1 MNRCRTV
8 VRIAL
13 VAAAL
18 LVPSAS
24 GAGELS
30 STHSLEVRDAS
41 HRVTVTV
48 DGRVARFRISHTL
61 VSRDRRGDEALL
73 EVDLPGEGAAVGLR
87 ARARGRW
94 IGGQLLDAEKA
105 DDRYTL
111 LTTSGRPGAG
121 AGAALLGWEDTGR
134 VTLAAFPV
142 ARRQP
147 AEVEIE
153 VVAPLCYHAGLAVTS
168 YPLPDAQAIAAPVVS
183 VRGGRHWL
191 VRPGQRPPG
200 AIASRWTALEAAC
213 PPLDTDSL
221 VLVFERE
228 PRAPVAAAAA
238 SLDLASGRR
247 IVRVEVDAARELMP
261 QPRGARVLF
270 VLDGSRSLGSA
281 GMAAQLELVRGYLAA
296 VPDAAFEIVLYRR
309 RASRLFG
316 RFQPAR
322 RAAEALRRAPAR
334 ALALENGSN
343 LDAGLVP
350 AGQLARGASGP
361 VRVVAVNDDL
371 LRGALDA
378 RAMAA
383 ALGRLPA
390 GSIAHLIELEGGG
403 GDFAWQRAD
412 DHALAG
418 PVMATGGM
426 LVSMSG
432 DAAVSARAAMRG
444 LVRPLVIDGL
454 RIDGAALGDLSGEL
468 DDQGGLPAGDGLRVS
483 ALLEAGSPRDP
494 LVARGRLWGRELA
507 LPIAVDRSLEAAM
520 PALLFGGT
528 AWADL
533 DDAEQADAARRGGV
547 VSPATSLLVELD
559 DRPTAHD
566 EMLGTSGC
574 GCDSGGFH
582 RSGSATGTG
591 SIGSRR
597 ARRAA
602 EPDRDALLAGALS
615 APLRACAAL
624 HGDAPLELVV
634 ETTVDEVVD
643 VSASAGGRA
652 PLAACAADAAWALVL
667 PAAFDQPHATF
678 RVRFG
683 R

>member
-1 MNRCRTV
+1 

-30 STHSLEVRDAS
+30 SMHSLEVRDAS

-48 DGRVARFRISHTL
+48 DGRVARFHITHTL
-61 VSRDRRGDEALL
+61 VSRDRRGDEAFL
-73 EVDLPGEGAAVGLR
+73 EVDLPGESAAVGLR
-87 ARARGRW
+87 ARAHGRW
-94 IGGQLLDAEKA
+94 IGGQLLDTEKA
-105 DDRYTL
+105 DTRYQL
-111 LTTSGRPGAG
+111 LTTGGRPGAG
-121 AGAALLGWEDTGR
+121 GGAALLTWEDTGH

-147 AEVEIE
+147 AEVEIAA
-153 VVAPLCYHAGLAVTS
+153 VAPLCYHAGLAVAY
-168 YPLPDAQAIAAPVVS
+168 YPLPAAGSIASPAVTVDSARP
-183 VRGGRHWL
+183 HWL
-191 VRPGQRPPG
+191 VRPGKRAPR
-200 AIASRWTALEAAC
+200 AIRSRWEALSREC
-213 PPLDTDSL
+213 PGEDDQLAI
-221 VLVFERE
+221 VVERE
-228 PRAPVAAAAA
+228 PRAPLSAAAA

-247 IVRVEVDAARELMP
+247 IVQVEIDAARELAP
-261 QPRGARVLF
+261 APRRARVLF

-281 GMAAQLELVRGYLAA
+281 GMTAQLDLVRGYLAA
-296 VPDAAFEIVLYRR
+296 VPDATFEIVLYRR
-309 RASRLFG
+309 RAARLFG

-322 RAAEALRRAPAR
+322 RAAEALGRVPPR

-343 LDAGLVP
+343 LDAGL
-350 AGQLARGASGP
+350 ALTGQLARGASGP
-361 VRVVAVNDDL
+361 VRVVAFNDDL
-371 LRGALDA
+371 VRGALDA
-378 RAMAA
+378 PAMAA
-383 ALGRLPA
+383 ALGALPA
-390 GSIAHLIELEGGG
+390 GSIVHLIELEGGA

-412 DHALAG
+412 DHALAD
-418 PVMATGGM
+418 PVMGTGGM

-432 DAAVSARAAMRG
+432 DAAVSAGAAMFG
-444 LVRPLVIDGL
+444 LVRPLVVDGL

-468 DDQGGLPAGDGLRVS
+468 DDEGALPAGYGLRVS

-494 LVARGRLWGRELA
+494 LVARGRIWGRQLA
-507 LPIAVDRSLEAAM
+507 LPIVVDRTLEAAM

-574 GCDSGGFH
+574 GCETGGFH
-582 RSGSATGTG
+582 GGGKVGVG
-591 SIGSRR
+591 SIGTVHRGRR
-597 ARRAA
+597 GPD
-602 EPDRDALLAGALS
+602 PDRDALLAGALS

-624 HGDAPLELVV
+624 HGAAPVTLTI
-634 ETTVDEVVD
+634 ETTLDEVVD
-643 VSASAGGRA
+643 VSVNAGGRA
-652 PLAACAADAAWALVL
+652 ALAACAADAAWALSL
-667 PAAFDQPHATF
+667 PASFDQPHATF
-678 RVRFG
+678 RVPFDP
-683 R
+683 